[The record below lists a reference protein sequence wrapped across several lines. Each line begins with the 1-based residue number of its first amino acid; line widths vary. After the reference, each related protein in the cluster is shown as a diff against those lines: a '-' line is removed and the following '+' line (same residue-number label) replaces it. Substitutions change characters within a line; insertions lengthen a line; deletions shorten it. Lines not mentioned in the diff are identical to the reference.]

1 MQIIEKPRIL
11 VIENDGNIADALERG
26 LQRQYIP
33 EIGSDGSA
41 GHGLFQSRK
50 YDLIILDISLP
61 DITGLELCKMIR
73 TQNTQIPVILLTS
86 VPSLDDKIKL
96 YNSGA
101 DDYLVKPFEL
111 KELLLKV
118 AAMLKRSH
126 KLQLPGDH
134 ILKVSN
140 LEMNLDSKEVKR
152 GSTKINLTAKE
163 FQLLEFLLRNKNKVV
178 SRSDIAYNVWDID
191 FKTHTNVIDVYISY
205 LRNKVDKPFD
215 HKLIK
220 TQVGMGYVLKE
231 KSES

>member
-11 VIENDGNIADALERG
+11 VIENDGSIADVAQRG
-26 LQRQYIP
+26 LQKHYVA
-33 EIGSDGSA
+33 ELASDGSA
-41 GHGLFQSRK
+41 GYALLQSHK
-50 YDLIILDISLP
+50 YDLVLLDISLP

-73 TQNTQIPVILLTS
+73 TQNSIVPVILLTS
-86 VPSLDDKIKL
+86 APTMDDKIKL
-96 YNSGA
+96 YDSGV
-101 DDYLVKPFEL
+101 DDYLVKPFEP

-118 AAMLKRSH
+118 AAILKRSH

-152 GSTKINLTAKE
+152 GSTRINLTAKE
-163 FQLLEFLLRNKNKVV
+163 FQLLEFLLRNKNRVV

-191 FKTHTNVIDVYISY
+191 FNTNTNVIDVYISY

-215 HKLIK
+215 HKLIQ
-220 TQVGMGYVLKE
+220 TQVGMGYVLKG
-231 KSES
+231 S

>member
-11 VIENDGNIADALERG
+11 VIENDQGIADVVERG
-26 LQRQYIP
+26 LRKHYTA
-33 EIGSDGSA
+33 ELASDGSA
-41 GHGLFQSRK
+41 GYALLQSHK
-50 YDLIILDISLP
+50 HDLVILDISHP

-73 TQNTQIPVILLTS
+73 TQNTQIPVIVLTS
-86 VPSLDDKIKL
+86 VPTLDDKIKL
-96 YNSGA
+96 YDSGV

-118 AAMLKRSH
+118 AAFLKRNY
-126 KLQLPGDH
+126 KLQLTGDH
-134 ILKVSN
+134 ILRVNN

-191 FKTHTNVIDVYISY
+191 FKTNTNVIDVYINY

-215 HKLIK
+215 HKLIR

-231 KSES
+231 KSEP

>member
-11 VIENDGNIADALERG
+11 VIENDQGIADVVGRG
-26 LQRQYIP
+26 LRTHYTA
-33 EIGSDGSA
+33 ELASDGFA
-41 GHGLFQSRK
+41 GYALLQSHK
-50 YDLIILDISLP
+50 HDLVILDISLP
-61 DITGLELCKMIR
+61 DIMGLELCKMIR

-86 VPSLDDKIKL
+86 VPTLNDKIKL
-96 YNSGA
+96 YDSGV

-118 AAMLKRSH
+118 AAFLKRSY
-126 KLQLPGDH
+126 KLRLPGDH
-134 ILKVSN
+134 ILKVGN

-191 FKTHTNVIDVYISY
+191 FKTNTNVIDVYINY

-215 HKLIK
+215 HKLIR